1 MATNIHTQT
10 LLTLPL
16 ELRNISTPNS
26 SPLSALNLSRS
37 MTTAKAAKYTLTSAL
52 PFFAPI
58 NRFTKKQFAICITRT
73 PSYSNSTT
81 NALSYHYSDP
91 IVPLPQMSQQ
101 TANMM
106 IARGSSLPIRISAQ
120 QSTKDFIKTIAGT
133 SRRFQVQGQYIRMFC
148 AA

>member
-16 ELRNISTPNS
+16 ELRNIIYSELLS
-26 SPLSALNLSRS
+26 SKRSEPITLYDDSKGREIHSNLCPSILR
-37 MTTAKAAKYTLTSAL
+37 T
-52 PFFAPI
+52 
-58 NRFTKKQFAICITRT
+58 NKQIYEEAICHLYNMNTFLLKLDHKRRILPLFRSNRT
-73 PSYSNSTT
+73 PPTDVSTEGEYDDRPRK
-81 NALSYHYSDP
+81 L
-91 IVPLPQMSQQ
+91 V
-101 TANMM
+101 
-106 IARGSSLPIRISAQ
+106 PIRISAQ